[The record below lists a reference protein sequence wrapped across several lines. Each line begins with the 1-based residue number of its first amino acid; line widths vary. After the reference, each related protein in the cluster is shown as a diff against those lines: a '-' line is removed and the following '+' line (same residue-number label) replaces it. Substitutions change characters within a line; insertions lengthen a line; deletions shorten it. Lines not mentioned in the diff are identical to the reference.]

1 MKFIPRVMKFDR
13 TSRKWVTLEALRIDA
28 NESSDFLYSQS
39 MQDTLLEMQNY
50 LVENNLEDKYGAAI
64 RLPIDK
70 EAQESRISLNCGYLC
85 EYTFTDPKSQRHAQ
99 VMVYQAETQI
109 IKKDGISVG

>member
-1 MKFIPRVMKFDR
+1 
-13 TSRKWVTLEALRIDA
+13 
-28 NESSDFLYSQS
+28 

-70 EAQESRISLNCGYLC
+70 EA
-85 EYTFTDPKSQRHAQ
+85 
-99 VMVYQAETQI
+99 
-109 IKKDGISVG
+109 